1 MFRSKKVGLLVRIL
15 FLVLL
20 AYMIFTLISVRQKIS
35 AANADVETLTQQ
47 VSDQTQANTALEN
60 AIENRDDPSF
70 LEDLAREKLGLVG
83 PNDRVFHIID

>member
-20 AYMIFTLISVRQKIS
+20 AYMIFTLISVRQKI
-35 AANADVETLTQQ
+35 ADANASVETLTQQ
-47 VSDQTQANTALEN
+47 VSDQAQTNTALSN

-83 PNDRVFHIID
+83 PNDRVFHIVD

>member
-83 PNDRVFHIID
+83 PNDRVFHIAD

>member
-1 MFRSKKVGLLVRIL
+1 MFRSKKVGLVIRIL

-35 AANADVETLTQQ
+35 AANADVETLTQK

>member
-1 MFRSKKVGLLVRIL
+1 MFRSKKVGLVIRIL

-35 AANADVETLTQQ
+35 AANADVETLTHQ

>member
-47 VSDQTQANTALEN
+47 VNDQTQANTALEN

>member
-1 MFRSKKVGLLVRIL
+1 MFRSKKVGLVIRIL